1 MKLSDASVL
10 VESALQKVALPGGD
24 LAGLYEPVT
33 YGLSAGGKRLRPSLM
48 LMAAE
53 AFGGEKGVEAAMNPA
68 VGIEMF
74 HNFTLLHDDVMDN
87 SSMRRNRPS
96 VQAKWD
102 VNTAILSGD
111 TMLTLA
117 TQQISDVE
125 DKLLRP
131 VLDVFNAMARKVY
144 EGQRLDMDFE
154 TRDDVNTE
162 KYLDMIGA
170 KTGALLGAA
179 AQIGAMIGG
188 ASEKD
193 AAQMERFGYLL
204 GLAFQIQDDWLDV
217 YGDSTTFGKPI
228 GGDINN
234 GKKSFLLLTALES
247 NTPEAAAL
255 KSAMEM
261 PAGDTKVRTVTA
273 IYDKLNLNET
283 VRKQV
288 SHYSS
293 EALKALKK
301 TALSDDAKAPFKAMI
316 DKLTG
321 RKK

>member
-1 MKLSDASVL
+1 MKLSDASAL
-10 VESALQKVALPGGD
+10 VEGALQQIKYPSGD
-24 LAGLYEPVT
+24 LKGLYEPIA
-33 YGLSAGGKRLRPSLM
+33 YGLSAGGKRLRPGLL

-53 AFGGEKGVEAAMNPA
+53 AFGGEGAVEKSMNAA

-74 HNFTLLHDDVMDN
+74 HNFTLLHDDVMDR
-87 SSMRRNRPS
+87 SAMRRNRPS

-111 TMLTLA
+111 TMATMA
-117 TQQISDVE
+117 TQRMMDV
-125 DKLLRP
+125 DDAILRQ
-131 VLDVFNAMARKVY
+131 VLDVFNGMAIQVY

-154 TRDDVNTE
+154 HRDDVTTHD
-162 KYLDMIGA
+162 YLKMIGA

-179 AQIGAMIGG
+179 ARIGAMIGG
-188 ASEKD
+188 AD
-193 AAQMERFGYLL
+193 AKGAEQMERFGYLL

-247 NTPEAAAL
+247 GRPEAEAL
-255 KSAMEM
+255 KSAMQVA
-261 PAGDTKVRTVTA
+261 AGDTKVRTVTA
-273 IYDKLNLNET
+273 LYDKLNLSET
-283 VRKQV
+283 VRKNV

-293 EALKALKK
+293 EALTALKK
-301 TALSDDAKAPFKAMI
+301 SGLPEEAREPFRALI